1 MDKLK
6 IIAIILIVVFLTIIT
21 VILGSNDSALHKQ
34 VVFGGAGY
42 VLVDENPVSSKDV
55 KTTEVAIKPQVQT
68 VKTTVQTNSV
78 QQAPKII
85 NQNVVKQQQVKVS
98 NTSQPASN
106 QKVKTTSVTT
116 KNAQQKVQTTNK
128 TTQKVATKTTAVTTQ
143 TQKKQEPTKK
153 EQAPVVKPKVKEV
166 PVVLQKV
173 EQKTDVV
180 KIVEQPITKK
190 KVLTESEE
198 IVVWN
203 KWHSDLQNQVMRD
216 TKIGAPQGTVFRFS
230 FTVDKF
236 GNMSNIKVWS
246 DNPVYTD
253 LAVRVIKPILNS
265 YQKKPILK
273 FPEGTKRTIT
283 NAKGGFAISTKTE
296 YSTPQMYNDV
306 EKVKTTQYK

>member
-116 KNAQQKVQTTNK
+116 KNAQQKVQTINK

-153 EQAPVVKPKVKEV
+153 EQAPVVS
-166 PVVLQKV
+166 QKD

-180 KIVEQPITKK
+180 KKVEQPTTKK

-253 LAVRVIKPILNS
+253 LAVRVIKPVLNS